1 MLANGFDLFWGNR
14 VTQKFGVPRAIAPRE
29 IYKQADN
36 REDGSVESGSDVLV
50 NALVK
55 CLRQN
60 GGRKRQKRNEQKKQ
74 GVEQQQLAVRLD
86 DPFKHNVVVD
96 PDRAYYDKANRIRQ
110 VGRPEE

>member
-14 VTQKFGVPRAIAPRE
+14 VTQEFGVSRAIAPRE

-36 REDGSVESGSDVLV
+36 REDGSVEGGSDILV

-60 GGRKRQKRNEQKKQ
+60 GGGKRQKRNEQKKK
-74 GVEQQQLAVRLD
+74 GGEQQQLAVRLY
-86 DPFKHNVVVD
+86 DPFKHYAVVD
-96 PDRAYYDKANRIRQ
+96 PDGAH
-110 VGRPEE
+110 